1 MMAMTSTRERKE
13 RFILSFGKITGQTG
27 NDAVSSCLGTHGL
40 ELFPDWAIDEM
51 VADCISS
58 ARSAI
63 KRNRENR
70 AIYARMMA
78 TDRIAS

>member
-1 MMAMTSTRERKE
+1 MNAPREHKE

-27 NDAVSSCLGTHGL
+27 NDAVSSCLRAHGL

-51 VADCISS
+51 VADCISA
-58 ARSAI
+58 ARSATR
-63 KRNRENR
+63 RNIENR
-70 AIYARMMA
+70 RIYARMMA